1 MIGVFY
7 TLFFGTNLMVGWI
20 GAQYDAMPHTAFWL
34 LQAGLM
40 SLSALALVAGYRPLR
55 RALA

>member
-34 LQAGLM
+34 LQAALM
-40 SLSALALVAGYRPLR
+40 SLAALALLAGYRPLR